1 MEKKDEYDQ
10 MISRVY
16 FDEFTPEENCKIF
29 VNILCG
35 TSPDIILREYATE
48 DNFYR
53 MLQFRKYVMSLPKE
67 YRQGLTKITDVIRK
81 IDRSAIDGYREKVSL
96 NAIAQVLQAEG
107 RLSRENIIREL
118 KYQEEEHRREER
130 SGAIDEE
137 LRIADEY
144 GLEEY

>member
-1 MEKKDEYDQ
+1 
-10 MISRVY
+10 
-16 FDEFTPEENCKIF
+16 
-29 VNILCG
+29 
-35 TSPDIILREYATE
+35 
-48 DNFYR
+48 
-53 MLQFRKYVMSLPKE
+53 MSLPKE

-118 KYQEEEHRREER
+118 KYQEEELRREER

-137 LRIADEY
+137 LRIADQY